1 MDVQEKYYEAFKSI
15 VKREKKLLDKRVR
28 LFKGEV
34 IGWDYTFDCDIEIF
48 VGTDN
53 QIQDYS
59 GCDYETAKKLIGA

>member
-1 MDVQEKYYEAFKSI
+1 MI
-15 VKREKKLLDKRVR
+15 KLLNKKIR
-28 LFKGEV
+28 LFRSEI

-59 GCDYETAKKLIGA
+59 GCNYETAKKLIGA